1 MIHLDYRDVRPIY
14 AQVIDGFKE
23 QISAGVL
30 QPGEKLPSVR
40 ELAAALTI
48 NPNTIQRS
56 YRQLEMDGWIVTVPG
71 KGCFVCSDERPAEE
85 EKQRLLA
92 ALDAS
97 VEALLAFGVSR
108 DALIARIQRGGNTNA

>member
-14 AQVIDGFKE
+14 AQVIDSFKE
-23 QISAGVL
+23 QISSGVL
-30 QPGEKLPSVR
+30 LPGERLPSVR
-40 ELAAALTI
+40 ELAASLAI
-48 NPNTIQRS
+48 NPNTIQRA

-85 EKQRLLA
+85 EKKRLLT

-97 VEALLAFGVSR
+97 GEALLAFGVSR
-108 DALIARIQRGGNTNA
+108 DVLIARIQRGGNPNA